1 MTQSYT
7 LDQIIEDMGETG
19 VQVTE
24 LGAAEGSA
32 GNISV
37 FVKQLEGVNNRFP
50 LQGEMD
56 LPAKVSALVD
66 GWVVITATGRRL
78 RDVSKKPEA
87 TLCLLKII
95 GDGTRAQIY
104 AAPSLRPTSE
114 YNSHLAIQ
122 DDQVARFGWEYHAVL
137 HAQPLYM
144 TYLSHLENKY
154 PDTQSLNYRLLR
166 WEPETAYVF
175 QAGIGM
181 LPFQI
186 PGSPELMDATVA
198 GLREHRAVVWQR
210 HGMVSR
216 SENNVIQTADLIE
229 YAETVAHYEFL
240 NLLMGEPT
248 IGISDDQF
256 HNFCTRLG
264 IKQKF
269 I

>member
-1 MTQSYT
+1 MTQSYA

-122 DDQVARFGWEYHAVL
+122 DDQVARFGWDYHAVL

-166 WEPETAYVF
+166 WEPETIF
-175 QAGIGM
+175 NFPTGIGFM
-181 LPFQI
+181 PFCV
-186 PGSPELMDATVA
+186 PGTPELMEGNVEL
-198 GLREHRAVVWQR
+198 LRKHNMAMWAK
-210 HGMVSR
+210 HGVMTF
-216 SENNVIQTADLIE
+216 SEKSVKHAADRVE
-229 YAETVAHYEFL
+229 YAETGAKYECL
-240 NLLMGEPT
+240 NLQLGE
-248 IGISDDQF
+248 IGEGLSAEDIRAIAKF
-256 HNFCTRLG
+256 HNLEQSVF
-264 IKQKF
+264 
-269 I
+269 